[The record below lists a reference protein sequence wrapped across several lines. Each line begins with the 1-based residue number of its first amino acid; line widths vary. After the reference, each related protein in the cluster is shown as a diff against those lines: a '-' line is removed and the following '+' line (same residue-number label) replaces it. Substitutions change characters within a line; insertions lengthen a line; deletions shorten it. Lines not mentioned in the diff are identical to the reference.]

1 MKFTYSPKYAMNLS
15 HYKLKS
21 IILFGFQNVRRFWS
35 LLDIVFSLYVYF
47 KCIKTLPYLFLEIKV
62 IITKKLI
69 FREYPCVDRENG
81 LLILSSDLIDFH
93 FIYSKIWML
102 TTLLF
107 LFQNSIFYLP
117 VLKSLFHNY
126 FDK

>member
-1 MKFTYSPKYAMNLS
+1 MNLS

-69 FREYPCVDRENG
+69 FREYPCIDRENG
-81 LLILSSDLIDFH
+81 LLILSSD
-93 FIYSKIWML
+93 
-102 TTLLF
+102 
-107 LFQNSIFYLP
+107 
-117 VLKSLFHNY
+117 
-126 FDK
+126 